1 MEHRHP
7 YTARGVLTA
16 LGKSALY
23 VLFFLGVQ
31 LLTGAIYAAIAIAG
45 SALRPGGFDPQSI
58 LDGADTATLLAD
70 FFIAAG
76 LLLWFKIR
84 QTPLSE
90 AVCLRRCSGWT
101 AGFCSFA
108 GIVLYVL
115 TDLALSLLPEA
126 WMAAYNADM
135 SVLTST
141 GLNTFLTMAVLGPL
155 AEELTFRGVIQTR
168 LERAMPPWL
177 ALVLQAAIFGLV
189 HGTPIQMV
197 YAFLMGLAFGFL
209 RRCTGSI
216 LPGFAAHAAFNA
228 MNDPLGLFSG
238 TRRRRSRA
246 GRHGGGGRGGLR
258 GVPARACRTSRPRTP
273 TAAAP
278 SCDRPHTQKRERFP
292 PFSLFMRFFRF
303 CKKNPRY
310 YAASLLKSH
319 KNGCIL
325 SL

>member
-31 LLTGAIYAAIAIAG
+31 LLTGAIYAAIAIAIAIAG

-58 LDGADTATLLAD
+58 LDGADTAALLAD

-115 TDLALSLLPEA
+115 TDLALSLLPET

-189 HGTPIQMV
+189 HGTPIQMA
-197 YAFLMGLAFGFL
+197 YAFLVGLAFGFL
-209 RRCTGSI
+209 RRRTGSI

-228 MNDPLGLFSG
+228 MNDPLGLFRG
-238 TRRRRSRA
+238 TGGVGAALAAMAAVGVAGCVVCRKGLSDFAPQDPNRR
-246 GRHGGGGRGGLR
+246 G
-258 GVPARACRTSRPRTP
+258 P
-273 TAAAP
+273 
-278 SCDRPHTQKRERFP
+278 
-292 PFSLFMRFFRF
+292 
-303 CKKNPRY
+303 
-310 YAASLLKSH
+310 
-319 KNGCIL
+319 IL
-325 SL
+325 

>member
-84 QTPLSE
+84 QTPLPE

-108 GIVLYVL
+108 DIVLYVL

-155 AEELTFRGVIQTR
+155 AEELAFRGVIQTR

-189 HGTPIQMV
+189 HGTPIQMA

-209 RRCTGSI
+209 RRRTGSI

-228 MNDPLGLFSG
+228 MNDPLGLFRG
-238 TRRRRSRA
+238 TGGVGAALAAMAAVGVAGCVVCRKGLSDFAPRDPDRR
-246 GRHGGGGRGGLR
+246 G
-258 GVPARACRTSRPRTP
+258 P
-273 TAAAP
+273 
-278 SCDRPHTQKRERFP
+278 
-292 PFSLFMRFFRF
+292 
-303 CKKNPRY
+303 
-310 YAASLLKSH
+310 
-319 KNGCIL
+319 IL
-325 SL
+325 

>member
-101 AGFCSFA
+101 AGFCVFA

-209 RRCTGSI
+209 RRRQHPARLRRPRRLQRHERS
-216 LPGFAAHAAFNA
+216 A
-228 MNDPLGLFSG
+228 G
-238 TRRRRSRA
+238 TVRRHRRRWSRA

-258 GVPARACRTSRPRTP
+258 GVPQGPVGLRTP
-273 TAAAP
+273 GP
-278 SCDRPHTQKRERFP
+278 RPPRPHPVIAHIRKKENG
-292 PFSLFMRFFRF
+292 FR
-303 CKKNPRY
+303 Y
-310 YAASLLKSH
+310 S
-319 KNGCIL
+319 
-325 SL
+325 

>member
-31 LLTGAIYAAIAIAG
+31 LLTGAIY
-45 SALRPGGFDPQSI
+45 QSI

-238 TRRRRSRA
+238 TGGVGAALAAMAAVGVAGCVVCRKGLSDFAPQDPDRR
-246 GRHGGGGRGGLR
+246 G
-258 GVPARACRTSRPRTP
+258 P
-273 TAAAP
+273 
-278 SCDRPHTQKRERFP
+278 
-292 PFSLFMRFFRF
+292 
-303 CKKNPRY
+303 
-310 YAASLLKSH
+310 
-319 KNGCIL
+319 IL
-325 SL
+325 

>member
-90 AVCLRRCSGWT
+90 AVCLRRCSGWS
-101 AGFCSFA
+101 AGFCVSA

-141 GLNTFLTMAVLGPL
+141 GLNTFLTMAGLGPL

-209 RRCTGSI
+209 RRRTGSI

-228 MNDPLGLFSG
+228 MNDPLGLFNG
-238 TRRRRSRA
+238 TGGVGAALAAMAAVGVVGCVVCRKGLSDFAPQDPDRR
-246 GRHGGGGRGGLR
+246 G
-258 GVPARACRTSRPRTP
+258 P
-273 TAAAP
+273 
-278 SCDRPHTQKRERFP
+278 
-292 PFSLFMRFFRF
+292 
-303 CKKNPRY
+303 
-310 YAASLLKSH
+310 
-319 KNGCIL
+319 IL
-325 SL
+325 

>member
-58 LDGADTATLLAD
+58 LNGADTATLLAD
-70 FFIAAG
+70 FFVAAG

-101 AGFCSFA
+101 VGFCSFA

-126 WMAAYNADM
+126 WLTAYNADM

-209 RRCTGSI
+209 RRRTGSI
-216 LPGFAAHAAFNA
+216 LPGITR
-228 MNDPLGLFSG
+228 DSVLQICRDWGLPTEERRISVDELLEAQANGKLEEVFG
-238 TRRRRSRA
+238 T
-246 GRHGGGGRGGLR
+246 G
-258 GVPARACRTSRPRTP
+258 
-273 TAAAP
+273 TAAVISP
-278 SCDRPHTQKRERFP
+278 VGKLRYKDDVMVIGDGKIGEISQKLYDTVTGIQLGKIEDKFGWRV
-292 PFSLFMRFFRF
+292 
-303 CKKNPRY
+303 KVD
-310 YAASLLKSH
+310 
-319 KNGCIL
+319 
-325 SL
+325 

>member
-58 LDGADTATLLAD
+58 LDGA
-70 FFIAAG
+70 AG

-84 QTPLSE
+84 QTPLPE

-209 RRCTGSI
+209 RRRTGSI
-216 LPGFAAHAAFNA
+216 LPSFAAHAAFNA

-238 TRRRRSRA
+238 TGGVGAALAAMAAVGVAGCVMCRKGLSDFAPQDPDRR
-246 GRHGGGGRGGLR
+246 G
-258 GVPARACRTSRPRTP
+258 P
-273 TAAAP
+273 
-278 SCDRPHTQKRERFP
+278 
-292 PFSLFMRFFRF
+292 
-303 CKKNPRY
+303 
-310 YAASLLKSH
+310 
-319 KNGCIL
+319 IL
-325 SL
+325 